1 MPTTDLD
8 GSAGWANWL
17 QSLLAN
23 QGAAQPYGPSG
34 YPDNLP
40 NMPYGP
46 PGGGLLGITGATPG
60 APSMGYPALGQAAGR
75 PSVAPGT
82 QQPGA
87 PDYGPGSHRAAVN
100 QTLNPTGSP
109 QAYPPWPTPPAPA
122 GGYTPSATAAQMGMP
137 FPQDLGPA
145 ARNMPY
151 PGQTDPRGYYAPPPG
166 PLAAPNQPTQATGP
180 IDPSIIARKKMAAS
194 PAATS
199 TAPPNAAPSANQ
211 RFGTF
216 QYQDPNSVG
225 NRAPIYTALNLFGG
239 GGPNPNIPAANAQ
252 PVSSASAPNAPS
264 NAPSNYGPLQKGNNI
279 WDILSKAPWNY
290 GPLQQGNIWRGS
302 GGPGR

>member
-1 MPTTDLD
+1 MPVPDSSGD
-8 GSAGWANWL
+8 WAGWL

-23 QGAAQPYGPSG
+23 QGAAQPYGASG

-40 NMPYGP
+40 NRPYGP
-46 PGGGLLGITGATPG
+46 PGSGPTGWAGATPG
-60 APSMGYPALGQAAGR
+60 APSMGYPALGQAGGR

-82 QQPGA
+82 QAPGA
-87 PDYGPGSHRAAVN
+87 PDYGPGSQRAALN

-109 QAYPPWPTPPAPA
+109 QAYPPWPTPGVMSSPTGAAP
-122 GGYTPSATAAQMGMP
+122 QMGMP

-151 PGQTDPRGYYAPPPG
+151 PGQTDPRGYYAPSPG
-166 PLAAPNQPTQATGP
+166 PLASPATVAPAGSAAGP
-180 IDPSIIARKKMAAS
+180 MDPSIIARQKMAAS

-199 TAPPNAAPSANQ
+199 TAPPAAAPNS

-216 QYQDPNSVG
+216 QYQTPNSSAS
-225 NRAPIYTALNLFGG
+225 RAPIYTALNLGG
-239 GGPNPNIPAANAQ
+239 GQPAANPNVPAANAQ
-252 PVSSASAPNAPS
+252 PMASAAAPNVPS
-264 NAPSNYGPLQKGNNI
+264 NAPSNYGPLQQGNSI

-290 GPLQQGNIWRGS
+290 GPLQQNNIWGGS
-302 GGPGR
+302 GPQR